1 MILGKL
7 EGYVDRGEIPG
18 AAIRVCKE
26 GKVVAEGYF
35 GHEDLKKQKAV
46 DQKTV
51 YRLMSMT
58 KPVTAVVVM
67 RYVERGLIS
76 TEDRVEKYLPEFKG
90 LMVAERMLLPD
101 EIDETGLYAKPEVL
115 ASMRK
120 IPARRGITVGEL
132 LNHTGGIGQGPI
144 GIGYGLEHSKRNDSL
159 LKRIHVYTEAMCDFQ
174 PGENTGYSAFA
185 GFDALGAI
193 LEKVSGKTLEEVY
206 REELFSLLET
216 GDISFELQEDKKSHL
231 CCMCDYREGKLTE
244 SADVLWPLIES
255 IPGRRYCAS
264 AGLYST
270 LEAYDR
276 FAQMLLQRGKWRGR
290 QILKEE
296 TVEKMTHPTTMLEKT
311 PGCRWGI
318 GMLHFGNPKET
329 ERYLTEHTYGWSGAY
344 GTHFY
349 NDPQNRMSVVLMLNR
364 CDING
369 EFSYISREM
378 EEVIHREVLGK

>member
-1 MILGKL
+1 MILERLK
-7 EGYVDRGEIPG
+7 GYVDRGEIPG
-18 AAIRVCKE
+18 AAICVRKE
-26 GKVVAEGYF
+26 GKIVAEGYF
-35 GHEDLKKQKAV
+35 GYEDLEKQRSV
-46 DQKTV
+46 DPKTV

-58 KPVTAVVVM
+58 KPMTAVVVM

-76 TEDRVEKYLPEFKG
+76 LEDKVEKYLPEFKN
-90 LMVAERMLLPD
+90 LTVADRALLPD
-101 EIDETGLYAKPEVL
+101 ETDETGLYGKPEVL
-115 ASMRK
+115 VTLHRV
-120 IPARRGITVGEL
+120 PAKRGITVGEL
-132 LNHTGGIGQGPI
+132 LNHTGGIGQGPV
-144 GIGYGLEHSKRNDSL
+144 GIGYGLKYSKKDDSL
-159 LKRIHVYTEAMCDFQ
+159 SERIQIYTEAMCDFQ

-193 LEKVSGKTLEEVY
+193 LEKISGKTLEKVY
-206 REELFSLLET
+206 QEELFSLLGTE
-216 GDISFELQEDKKSHL
+216 DASFALRKDREAHL

-244 SADVLWPLIES
+244 SADVLWPLIEA

-270 LEAYDR
+270 LGAYDR
-276 FAQMLLQRGKWRGR
+276 FAQMLMQKGTWQGT

-296 TVEKMTHPTTMLEKT
+296 TVEKMTHPTTALEKS

-318 GMLHFGNPKET
+318 GMLHFGDPKET
-329 ERYLTEHTYGWSGAY
+329 GRGLAENTYGWSGAY

-349 NDPQNRMSVVLMLNR
+349 NDPQNHMSVVLMLNR

-378 EEVIHREVLGK
+378 EETIYKEIVM